1 MTFMGADTD
10 QLRDLGNRMR
20 VGIMELQSRSGQAP
34 ARARRRARRVSA
46 GMDIGRAM
54 HENAPAVKNLADNV
68 GGAIKN
74 TAGAIGDGLSKI
86 GDGFTS
92 LFG

>member
-1 MTFMGADTD
+1 MASGGLILAAPLFGPAAPIVAGVGVG
-10 QLRDLGNRMR
+10 LG
-20 VGIMELQSRSGQAP
+20 V
-34 ARARRRARRVSA
+34 VSA
-46 GMDIGRAM
+46 GMDIGRAL
-54 HENAPAVKNLADNV
+54 HENVPAVENLADNV